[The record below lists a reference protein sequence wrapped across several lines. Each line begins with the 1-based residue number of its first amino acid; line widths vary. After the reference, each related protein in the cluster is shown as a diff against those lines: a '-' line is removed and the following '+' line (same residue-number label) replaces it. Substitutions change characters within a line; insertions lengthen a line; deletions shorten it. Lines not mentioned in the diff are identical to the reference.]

1 MEELRLP
8 ATPLDADTLLV
19 PDPVLNAD
27 TPLDP

>member
-19 PDPVLNAD
+19 PDPLLKW
-27 TPLDP
+27 TPPLDP